1 MSLVRTLTHTTSP
14 PFSPAPPP
22 SDTSNRYRLAL
33 EWNAREGVQGS
44 SDAIDGG
51 NARNMLGLALQD
63 LGQHVEARAVF
74 TRGRALFPTH
84 FALLVNSGAL
94 ENRCELVFI
103 IFIYCTTKFFINLM

>member
-1 MSLVRTLTHTTSP
+1 
-14 PFSPAPPP
+14 
-22 SDTSNRYRLAL
+22 
-33 EWNAREGVQGS
+33 VQGS

>member
-1 MSLVRTLTHTTSP
+1 MLRQIPVPTGGGGRHQKGGGDLVAREVGDELKRRQR
-14 PFSPAPPP
+14 AE
-22 SDTSNRYRLAL
+22 AL
-33 EWNAREGVQGS
+33 EQRHLLDEVPVHL
-44 SDAIDGG
+44 DGH
-51 NARNMLGLALQD
+51 LHLQRV
-63 LGQHVEARAVF
+63 GQHVEARAVF